1 MSQRYVI
8 EEHSEYVPETNQLYT
23 TQTIRKLPSRWVA
36 LFLWFFFGIA
46 GIHRMYVGRVKSG
59 FLMFLTGGFFFLG
72 WLSDLL
78 LLILGEFKDKDGKI
92 VK

>member
-1 MSQRYVI
+1 
-8 EEHSEYVPETNQLYT
+8 
-23 TQTIRKLPSRWVA
+23 
-36 LFLWFFFGIA
+36 
-46 GIHRMYVGRVKSG
+46 MYVGRVKSG

-78 LLILGEFKDKDGKI
+78 LLILGEFKDKDGRI